1 MVINGY
7 LWLLMADVVSNQI
20 RRCLESVGSTISFN
34 SSTSVPLR
42 RLDLRNTTACLGGW
56 QKLVTFKDLA
66 GAIRATGGLVIPPE
80 FDYTGSSPMLVR
92 SYMVSE
98 LEKTDAAQRSCELF
112 RGSLISHLIG
122 EKKSK
127 FGGGALPLCLPKKQV
142 PSKAKRR
149 SPKLELTC
157 TPEALIDVA
166 AAIGL
171 RWQQEVVQAEV
182 PSPRHA
188 QRRTQH
194 PGFVDEL
201 RMRREWQLERL
212 RECKSQPS
220 PV

>member
-1 MVINGY
+1 
-7 LWLLMADVVSNQI
+7 MAAI
-20 RRCLESVGSTISFN
+20 
-34 SSTSVPLR
+34 
-42 RLDLRNTTACLGGW
+42 
-56 QKLVTFKDLA
+56 VTFEDLA

-122 EKKSK
+122 PKKAAGLGEKKSK
-127 FGGGALPLCLPKKQV
+127 FAGGALPLCPPKKQV
-142 PSKAKRR
+142 PSKAKWR

-182 PSPRHA
+182 PSPRHE

-194 PGFVDEL
+194 PGNSACGGNGNLSASENANLNLHLFEILD
-201 RMRREWQLERL
+201 
-212 RECKSQPS
+212 KFKY
-220 PV
+220 